1 MKFIHAIFVSSLF
14 FLVITAANADE
25 SFRCGSYLV
34 ETGDDRETVLER
46 CGQPT
51 TEEGWTWTYDRG
63 PEEFKVIV
71 HFDANGSVNR
81 IEEVD
86 PM

>member
-34 ETGDDRETVLER
+34 EIGDNRETVLEH

-51 TEEGWTWTYDRG
+51 AEKGWTWTYDRG
-63 PEEFKVIV
+63 PEKFNVLV
-71 HFDANGSVNR
+71 HFGANGSVNK
-81 IEEVD
+81 IEEGD
-86 PM
+86 NH

>member
-34 ETGDDRETVLER
+34 EIGDNQENVLEH

-51 TEEGWTWTYDRG
+51 AEKGWTWTYDRG
-63 PEEFKVIV
+63 PEKFNVLV
-71 HFDANGSVNR
+71 HFGANGSVNK
-81 IEEVD
+81 IEEGD
-86 PM
+86 TL

>member
-1 MKFIHAIFVSSLF
+1 MKFAHAIFVSSLF

-34 ETGDDRETVLER
+34 EIGDNQENVLEH

-51 TEEGWTWTYDRG
+51 AEEGWTWTYDRE
-63 PEEFKVIV
+63 PEKFNVLV
-71 HFDANGSVNR
+71 HFGANGSVNN

-86 PM
+86 AM